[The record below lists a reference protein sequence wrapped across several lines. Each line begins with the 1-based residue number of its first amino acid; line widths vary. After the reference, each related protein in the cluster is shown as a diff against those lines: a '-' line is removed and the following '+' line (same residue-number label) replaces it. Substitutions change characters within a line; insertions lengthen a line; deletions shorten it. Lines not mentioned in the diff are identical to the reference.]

1 MITEQEST
9 PIIPYRVTISVRVT
23 EALDEFA
30 RLAYERGDGPE
41 FETAF
46 SEFVRRLA
54 IYPQFGDP
62 LNDVNEYRG
71 HIRIGIIPPLTM
83 RYGVLE
89 DERLV
94 FVTALPVL
102 MAMK

>member
-1 MITEQEST
+1 MNE
-9 PIIPYRVTISVRVT
+9 PIKPYTLTYSERVRDHLRGQQAI
-23 EALDEFA
+23 AIK
-30 RLAYERGDGPE
+30 RGDGNE
-41 FETAF
+41 FLFAVT
-46 SEFVRRLA
+46 EFPRRLA

-94 FVTALPVL
+94 FVTALSVL